1 MKLRYILVMPF
12 FLVILLTRNK
22 TMLKEALKKYYVQ
35 IALASFFGVI
45 VYNLALAVGE
55 TRIPS
60 GIASIII
67 NLSPIFTLFLS
78 VMFLKERFTPAK
90 IGGMCTS
97 FLGLFILVHL
107 SASRTGDIVNF
118 YLYVLITVLAPL
130 SWAIYTVA
138 SKALTRRLDSSAVT
152 ALAMFLG
159 TIPLF
164 FTIGAKDFRAMGSM
178 TIRAWTVLLYLS
190 YFSTALGYT
199 VWVMALKKLPS
210 TKVASFVY
218 LIPVFSIII
227 GRIFL
232 KEQITLSIVFGAALL
247 LAGVYIVNRSKTEK
261 EPA

>member
-1 MKLRYILVMPF
+1 
-12 FLVILLTRNK
+12 
-22 TMLKEALKKYYVQ
+22 MLKEAFGKCFIQ

-45 VYNLALAVGE
+45 AYNLSLAVGE

-90 IGGMCTS
+90 IGGMCAS
-97 FLGLFILVHL
+97 FMGLFILVRL
-107 SASRTGDIVNF
+107 SGSHAGDETNY
-118 YLYVLITVLAPL
+118 YLYILITALAPL
-130 SWAIYTVA
+130 SWAIYTVS
-138 SKALTRRLDSSAVT
+138 SKALTRRLDSSTVT

-164 FTIGAKDFRAMGSM
+164 FTIRVKDFQVLGAM
-178 TIRAWTVLLYLS
+178 TIRAWAVLLYLS

-199 VWVMALKKLPS
+199 VWVVALKKLPS

-218 LIPVFSIII
+218 LIPVFSVII

-232 KEQITLSIVFGAALL
+232 KEQITLPIMFGALL
-247 LAGVYIVNRSKTEK
+247 LLSGVYIVNRSKTER
-261 EPA
+261 ETS